1 MSGETTSKDETEL
14 IKLFLANRNSILVM
28 DSDKRNS
35 KDSINTTK
43 KRIKEEFE
51 NNGSIIWVT
60 EGREIE
66 NYLSKRV
73 INKEYGINKQIKQ
86 YQNIKNFLNR
96 EQKGSKYGD
105 NYVSNKY
112 KKSVA
117 LVNYMKPEDLQILDL
132 KNKINEIVQ
141 KIKEWNY
148 IK

>member
-28 DSDKRNS
+28 DSDKKND

-51 NNGSIIWVT
+51 NNRSITWVT
-60 EGREIE
+60 KGKEIE
-66 NYLSKRV
+66 NYLSKSV

-86 YQNIKNFLNR
+86 YQDIKNFLNTA
-96 EQKGSKYGD
+96 QKGKKYGD

-117 LVNYMKPEDLQILDL
+117 LVNHMKLEDLQILDL
-132 KNKINEIVQ
+132 ENRIDEIVQ
-141 KIKEWNY
+141 KIKKWNH
-148 IK
+148 IT

>member
-73 INKEYGINKQIKQ
+73 INKEYGMIGVTELKTIKHS
-86 YQNIKNFLNR
+86 IEEL
-96 EQKGSKYGD
+96 G
-105 NYVSNKY
+105 
-112 KKSVA
+112 
-117 LVNYMKPEDLQILDL
+117 
-132 KNKINEIVQ
+132 EIVVPDPESLYNW
-141 KIKEWNY
+141 IITLIWG
-148 IK
+148 